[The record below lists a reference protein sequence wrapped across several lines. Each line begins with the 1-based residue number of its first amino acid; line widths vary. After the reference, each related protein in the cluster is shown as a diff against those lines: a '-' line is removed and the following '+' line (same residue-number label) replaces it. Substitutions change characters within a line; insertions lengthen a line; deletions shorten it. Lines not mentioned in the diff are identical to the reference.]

1 MYLLQCVVMQI
12 SKKQLSDTKVELTL
26 IADEKMLNEAKQQV
40 LQTLSKTQVK
50 MAGFRQ
56 GKAPLSLVEKNTDP
70 AVLQSE
76 VLDKVVN
83 ALYVNAIDQE
93 RVRPVD
99 RPEISIKKFVPFT
112 TLEVSA
118 IVEAVGE
125 VKLPDY
131 KKIKLERKDADVTAK
146 DVDEVI
152 EALRTR
158 GAEKKEVE
166 RAAKKDDEVTID
178 FAGRDAK
185 TNEPINGA
193 DGKGYPLV
201 LGSNSFIP
209 GFEDNLIGMKT
220 GEEKEFTLTFPKD
233 YGVSTLQNR
242 KITFK
247 VTATKIQELQKPE
260 VNDEFAAKVAP
271 VKTVAELK
279 KDIKTQLAA
288 ERQNQLDRELES
300 ELIEK
305 IAEKATAAIPKVLVD
320 EEIDRIEAEEK
331 QNLVY
336 RGQTWQ
342 EHLKEEGVD
351 EKGHREQKR
360 PAAEK
365 RVKAGLVLSE
375 VAIQE
380 KINVTP
386 EELEIRLQL
395 LKGQYQDK
403 QMQAELDKPE
413 NRREIASRMVTE
425 KTINKLVAYATAKG

>member
-1 MYLLQCVVMQI
+1 VYLLQYVAMQI
-12 SKKQLSDTKVELTL
+12 HKKQLSDTKVELTL
-26 IADEKMLNEAKQQV
+26 VADEKMLSEAKQQV
-40 LQTLSKTQVK
+40 LQTLNRTQVK
-50 MAGFRQ
+50 MAGFRP
-56 GKAPLSLVEKNTDP
+56 GKAPLNLVEKNTDP
-70 AVLQSE
+70 ATLQSE

-83 ALYVNAIDQE
+83 TLYVSAIEQE

-112 TLEVSA
+112 TLEVTA
-118 IVEAVGE
+118 VVEAVGE

-131 KKIKLERKDADVTAK
+131 KKVKMTRKSVEVTDK

-158 GAEKKEVE
+158 GAEKKDIE
-166 RAAKKDDEVTID
+166 RAATKDDEVTID
-178 FAGRDAK
+178 FAGRDAN
-185 TNEPINGA
+185 TNEAINGA
-193 DGKGYPLV
+193 DGKDYPIV
-201 LGSNSFIP
+201 VGSNSFIP
-209 GFEDNLIGMKT
+209 GFEDNLIGMKA

-233 YGVSTLQNR
+233 YGVSALQSR
-242 KITFK
+242 KVTFK
-247 VTATKIQELQKPE
+247 VTAINIQELQKPE

-279 KDIKTQLAA
+279 KDIKTQVGA
-288 ERQNQLDRELES
+288 ERQNQLDREFES

-305 IAEKATAAIPKVLVD
+305 LAEKSTVAIPKVLVD

-351 EKGHREQKR
+351 EKEHREQKR
-360 PAAEK
+360 AAAEN

-375 VAIQE
+375 IAVQE

-386 EELEIRLQL
+386 EELEVRLQL

-413 NRREIASRMVTE
+413 NRREIAGRMVTE
-425 KTINKLVAYATAKG
+425 KTINTLVTYATAKA